1 MRHVISSKVVDYI
14 LALSSF
20 VCLGQRDFMPTRTGV
35 GGGEWTRS
43 AEIWALDQILAP
55 NTLRVLAGQATFQS
69 FGFSVQ
75 NENVVHMTQRYQAG
89 IDGSETSVFIKFC
102 GDL

>member
-20 VCLGQRDFMPTRTGV
+20 VCLGQRDFMPTRTGG

-55 NTLRVLAGQATFQS
+55 NTLRVLAGQATSQS

-75 NENVVHMTQRYQAG
+75 NENVVHMTQQYQAG
-89 IDGSETSVFIKFC
+89 IDGSETSIFIKFC

>member
-20 VCLGQRDFMPTRTGV
+20 GG

-43 AEIWALDQILAP
+43 AEFWALDQILAP
-55 NTLRVLAGQATFQS
+55 NTLRVLAGQATSQS

-75 NENVVHMTQRYQAG
+75 NENIVQVTQRYQAAT
-89 IDGSETSVFIKFC
+89 GSPLFS
-102 GDL
+102 LY